1 MGKIDIWPT
10 IQAERK
16 SLADDLESL
25 DQDQWAKTSLCT
37 RWTVWDVVA
46 HMTATAKITP
56 PVFFGK
62 MVASG
67 FSLTTLQDKDIAVER
82 GDSPAD
88 ALARFEAV
96 EGSRKHPPGPLDTWL
111 GETIV
116 HAEDIR
122 RPLAIRHEYPAE
134 AVVQVA
140 DFYKN
145 SNLIIGTKRRIE
157 GLALQATDV
166 NWSHGTGPEV
176 SGPMIALVMAM
187 TGRKEATDELSGDG
201 VATLQARP

>member
-1 MGKIDIWPT
+1 MGNIDIWPT

-37 RWTVWDVVA
+37 QWTVWDVVA

-62 MVASG
+62 MLTSG
-67 FSLTTLQDKDIAVER
+67 FSLTTLQGKDIAVER
-82 GDSPAD
+82 GDSPAS

-96 EGSRKHPPGPLDTWL
+96 ESSRKHPPGPLDTWL
-111 GETIV
+111 GEVIV

-122 RPLAIRHEYPAE
+122 RPLGIRHDYPMD
-134 AVVQVA
+134 AVVRVA

-157 GLALQATDV
+157 GLTLQATDA
-166 NWSHGTGPEV
+166 NWSHGTGPKV

-187 TGRKEATDELSGDG
+187 TGRKAVAEELSGDG
-201 VATLQARP
+201 VATLQARA

>member
-1 MGKIDIWPT
+1 MGKMDTWPT

-16 SLADDLESL
+16 SLANDLESL

-37 RWTVWDVVA
+37 QWTVWDVLA

-62 MVASG
+62 MLTSG
-67 FSLTTLQDKDIAVER
+67 FSFDTLQGKGVAAER

-88 ALARFEAV
+88 VLARFEAV
-96 EGSRKHPPGPLDTWL
+96 ESSRKHPPGPVDTWL

-122 RPLAIRHEYPAE
+122 RPLGIRHDYPMD

-140 DFYKN
+140 DFYKG
-145 SNLIIGTKRRIE
+145 SNLLIGTKRRIE
-157 GLALQATDV
+157 GLTLQATDA
-166 NWSHGTGPEV
+166 NWSHGTGPKV

-187 TGRKEATDELSGDG
+187 TGRKAAADELSGDG
-201 VATLQARP
+201 VATLRERP

>member
-1 MGKIDIWPT
+1 MGKVDIWPT
-10 IQAERK
+10 IQAERE
-16 SLADDLESL
+16 SLANDLESL
-25 DQDQWAKTSLCT
+25 DQDQWTTTSLCS
-37 RWTVWDVVA
+37 RWTVCDVVA

-62 MVASG
+62 MLTSG

-96 EGSRKHPPGPLDTWL
+96 ETSRKHPPGPLDTWL
-111 GETIV
+111 GEAIV

-122 RPLAIRHEYPAE
+122 RPLGIRHDYPMD

-157 GLALQATDV
+157 GLTLQATDA
-166 NWSHGTGPEV
+166 NWSHGTGPKV
-176 SGPMIALVMAM
+176 SGPMIALLMAM
-187 TGRKEATDELSGDG
+187 TGRKAVAEELSGDG